1 MQDDWVRKLGDRS
14 SSVKRLDTS
23 ASASATEVRLGKEY
37 YATTWI
43 RYLA

>member
-23 ASASATEVRLGKEY
+23 ASATEVRMP
-37 YATTWI
+37 
-43 RYLA
+43 YLWGQNLHY

>member
-23 ASASATEVRLGKEY
+23 ASASATEVRMP
-37 YATTWI
+37 
-43 RYLA
+43 YLWGQNLHY

>member
-23 ASASATEVRLGKEY
+23 ASASASASATEVRMP
-37 YATTWI
+37 
-43 RYLA
+43 YLWGQNLHY

>member
-23 ASASATEVRLGKEY
+23 ASASASATEVRMS
-37 YATTWI
+37 
-43 RYLA
+43 YLWGQNLHY

>member
-23 ASASATEVRLGKEY
+23 ASASASASVTEVRMP
-37 YATTWI
+37 
-43 RYLA
+43 YLWGQNLHY